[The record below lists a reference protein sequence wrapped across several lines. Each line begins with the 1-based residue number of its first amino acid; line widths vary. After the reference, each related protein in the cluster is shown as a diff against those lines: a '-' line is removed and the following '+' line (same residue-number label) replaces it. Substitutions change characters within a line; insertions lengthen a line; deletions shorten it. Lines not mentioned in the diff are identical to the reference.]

1 MRLLDN
7 DTFFFSLDAT
17 PCYAA
22 KDERIVAFHGEAL
35 KIVKALEAVVGH
47 LRKYLVDHFVIPF
60 FEEEVSFIV

>member
-1 MRLLDN
+1 MRAIRKCYV
-7 DTFFFSLDAT
+7 FFSLDAT
-17 PCYAA
+17 PWYAA
-22 KDERIVAFHGEAL
+22 EDERIVAFHGEAL